1 MPLPSLPKQAECVDH
16 EILLRRVVYRIRQSL
31 DLQVILDTTAKE
43 IQQFLDVD
51 RVMIY
56 QFYPDQSGYVIA
68 EYRSVDNVLPSLS
81 GLSFPADDIPQ
92 VARQLFIDAR
102 IRNIVDVESGVIGQS
117 RLRDPETGEQLAEDW
132 IYRPLDPCHAEY
144 LTTMGVK
151 SSVTSPIF
159 HGDHLWGLLVAHH
172 SSPRELPIEQL
183 EAVQLI
189 VGQLSTAIA
198 QADLLA
204 KAEEKGQREATIS
217 RITSLLHGFPT
228 VQLELALEATVEA
241 LQGVGGRL
249 LILDPPSGAEDNH
262 QPITGTVHV
271 CGTQPVEHELGQKR
285 AVESL
290 YGVQSHLQA
299 TDYVPWAVDDVFAV
313 SDLRNLQ
320 LSFQQAGLRSWLIVP
335 LVARERVVAYL
346 SVFRTERE
354 TETLWAGEFDPDV
367 RQAFP
372 RQSFEIW
379 RQTKLGQVCAWTQAE
394 IEMAMTLGAQFAI
407 AIEQHLLYQHVT
419 ALNNTLETQVKV
431 RTADLQNALEKLQK
445 AQTQLIHTEKMSSL
459 GQLVAG
465 VAHEINNPI
474 NFIHGNLAHLKGY
487 ATDMLELLS
496 LYQHHFPNADA
507 DIVERCHS
515 LDLDFV
521 SQDLPKI
528 LHSMEAGTMRIREII
543 QSLRNF
549 SRLDEAE
556 VKVVDIHEGIDSTL
570 MILHHRLKQ
579 SSENQI
585 IQIVKAYGDL
595 PLVECMAGQLNQVFM
610 NLLSNAIDSLEGIE
624 DQSGT
629 IEIRTERVGEHHV
642 AIHITDNGRGISEDV
657 KPRIFDPFFT
667 TKPVGKGTGLG
678 LSISYEII
686 VGKHGGTL
694 TCESSPNR
702 GTTFTITIPQS
713 YIEPHH
719 ESLEKVQ
726 DQRDQA

>member
-1 MPLPSLPKQAECVDH
+1 MPLTSFQEQPECVDH
-16 EILLRRVVYRIRQSL
+16 ETLLRRVVYRIRQSL

-56 QFYPDQSGYVIA
+56 QFYPDQSGYVVA
-68 EYRSVDNVLPSLS
+68 EYRSSDDILPSLQ
-81 GLSFPADDIPQ
+81 GLSFPADDIPLA
-92 VARQLFIDAR
+92 ARQLFIEAR

-117 RLRDPETGEQLAEDW
+117 RLRDPETGAQLAEDW
-132 IYRPLDPCHAEY
+132 VYRPLDPCHAEY

-159 HGDHLWGLLVAHH
+159 HGEELWGLLVAHH
-172 SSPRELPIEQL
+172 SSPRELPIQQL

-204 KAEEKGQREATIS
+204 KAEERGQREATIS

-228 VQLELALEATVEA
+228 VKLESALEATVEA

-249 LILDPPSGAEDNH
+249 LVLDPAIAGDDNQQSTIGTVYTYGIQPVAHDLVQH
-262 QPITGTVHV
+262 QPM
-271 CGTQPVEHELGQKR
+271 E
-285 AVESL
+285 AL

-299 TDYVPWAVDDVFAV
+299 TDYAPWAVDDVFVV
-313 SDLRNLQ
+313 SNLRNLQ

-335 LVARERVVAYL
+335 LVARTRVVAYL

-354 TETLWAGEFDPDV
+354 TETFWAGQFDPDM

-379 RQTKLGQVCAWTQAE
+379 RQTKQGQVYAWSQTDIDLMVA
-394 IEMAMTLGAQFAI
+394 LGAQFAI
-407 AIEQHLLYQHVT
+407 AIEQHTLYQHVT
-419 ALNNTLETQVKV
+419 ALNNTLEAQVKA
-431 RTADLQNALEKLQK
+431 RTADLQRTLEELQK
-445 AQTQLIHTEKMSSL
+445 TQTQLIHTEKMSSL

-474 NFIHGNLAHLKGY
+474 NFIHGNLLHLKGY
-487 ATDMLELLS
+487 ATEMLELLS
-496 LYQHHFPNADA
+496 LYQQHLPDANADLA
-507 DIVERCHS
+507 EKINS

-521 SQDLPKI
+521 AQDFPKI
-528 LHSMEAGTMRIREII
+528 LNSMQAGTMRIREII

-570 MILHHRLKQ
+570 MILQHRFQ
-579 SSENQI
+579 QFSDHQTV
-585 IQIVKAYGDL
+585 QIVKEYGNL
-595 PLVECMAGQLNQVFM
+595 PKVECMAGQLNQVFM
-610 NLLSNAIDSLEGIE
+610 NILINSIDALEGMD
-624 DQSGT
+624 DQLPQ
-629 IEIRTERVGEHHV
+629 IEIRTAQVGDDQI
-642 AIHITDNGRGISEDV
+642 AIQISDNGRGMTEEV
-657 KPRIFDPFFT
+657 KNRLFDPFFT

-678 LSISYEII
+678 LSISYEI
-686 VGKHGGTL
+686 VVRKHGGTL
-694 TCESSPNR
+694 TCESSPHQ

-713 YIEPHH
+713 QGGIDSP
-719 ESLEKVQ
+719 S
-726 DQRDQA
+726 DISA